1 MVSKPSMQYI
11 RTMAVQIKRG
21 GTRLT
26 TIRNHVIWMECAC
39 GRAAPVRV
47 ADLLAAKTPPET
59 VAEVVERVRCSGCGV
74 KSAKDFRIVYEP
86 AGEGAFNAM
95 RGAAQH
101 RDD

>member
-1 MVSKPSMQYI
+1 
-11 RTMAVQIKRG
+11 MAVQIKRG

-26 TIRNHVIWMECAC
+26 TIPNHAIWIECAC

-47 ADLLAAKTPPET
+47 ADLLAKETPPET
-59 VAEVVERVRCSGCGV
+59 VADVVARVRCSRCGV
-74 KSAKDFRIVYEP
+74 KAAKDFRIVYEP
-86 AGEGAFNAM
+86 AGQGAFNAM